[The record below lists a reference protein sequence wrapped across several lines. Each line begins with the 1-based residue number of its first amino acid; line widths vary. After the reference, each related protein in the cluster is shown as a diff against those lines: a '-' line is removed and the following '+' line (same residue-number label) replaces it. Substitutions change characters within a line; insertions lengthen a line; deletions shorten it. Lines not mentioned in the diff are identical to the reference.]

1 MEFRFRAKRLD
12 NNEWCYGYYVPLN
25 DFLRGREADIIYD
38 GSANIQGD
46 IISPSYYKV
55 DGNTLLLSTG
65 FVDKNDKEIFEGDIL
80 RSDVYPYSS
89 QAENEYDNYYA
100 LIVFDDESQSL
111 MLQTC
116 KNPNSYVRGISD
128 GLCDILV
135 QDLLNNFEIIG
146 NTVDNDIL

>member
-1 MEFRFRAKRLD
+1 MPESNVEISAVLF
-12 NNEWCYGYYVPLN
+12 
-25 DFLRGREADIIYD
+25 EATITD
-38 GSANIQGD
+38 GS
-46 IISPSYYKV
+46 V
-55 DGNTLLLSTG
+55 LS

-128 GLCDILV
+128 GLRDILY